1 MYICVYIYIPAVEMK
16 QLFKILTSIQTDPYL
31 SPWLDANVLGS
42 DYFPAKS
49 PAKSTNDEVKKE
61 GEESQQMISLG
72 QYVLIMLQF
81 NQNEQK
87 LNLKRLRGRYIA
99 LSFSL
104 SFYLSLWVYVFVY
117 VYVFI

>member
-1 MYICVYIYIPAVEMK
+1 MCIYIYIPAVEMK

-99 LSFSL
+99 LFP
-104 SFYLSLWVYVFVY
+104 YLSLWVYVFVY